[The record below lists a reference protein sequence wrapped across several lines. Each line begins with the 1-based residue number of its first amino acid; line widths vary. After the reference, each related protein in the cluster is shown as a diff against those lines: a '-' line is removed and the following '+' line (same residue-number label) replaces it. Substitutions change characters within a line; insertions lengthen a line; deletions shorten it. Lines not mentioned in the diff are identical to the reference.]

1 MVPGLQAKMLRFLE
15 EKSFKRVGG
24 SADIRVDVRVVA
36 ATNRKLETE
45 VKEGRFRED
54 LYYRLNVL
62 PIELPPLR
70 ARAGDLP
77 LLVNYY
83 VDTYNSEFRK
93 HVRGVDARAMDAL
106 KAYGWPGN
114 VRELRNVVERAVLLS
129 SGGVITP
136 AHLPVEKMGPVL
148 APAASAP
155 KPAPARALEPPAD
168 PLSVTLTGTGAAAAI
183 EPFEFPEGA
192 SEKDRIVLALD
203 RCGGNQSHAAKLLGI
218 SRRTLINRIED
229 YGLPRPRKRG

>member
-1 MVPGLQAKMLRFLE
+1 MFLDEIGEMVPGLQAKMLRFLE

-24 SADIRVDVRVVA
+24 SVDIRVDVRVVA

-70 ARAGDLP
+70 ARPGDMP

-83 VDTYNSEFRK
+83 VDAYNREFRK
-93 HVRGVDARAMDAL
+93 RVRGVEPSAMEAL

-114 VRELRNVVERAVLLS
+114 VRELRNVVERAMLLADGHDADLARLPGGVRRPAPPHRAGRSARRRASISNSSNGRSSCRRS
-129 SGGVITP
+129 SG
-136 AHLPVEKMGPVL
+136 
-148 APAASAP
+148 AAGT
-155 KPAPARALEPPAD
+155 RRRPPAC
-168 PLSVTLTGTGAAAAI
+168 SV
-183 EPFEFPEGA
+183 
-192 SEKDRIVLALD
+192 
-203 RCGGNQSHAAKLLGI
+203 
-218 SRRTLINRIED
+218 
-229 YGLPRPRKRG
+229 